1 MFIITVC
8 IEEENEDGNFIGKAV
23 FVQTSE
29 IYNPFNAPS
38 ISFFILI
45 LSFIFVAFLI
55 ILVFMF
61 CKLYVLHNNK

>member
-38 ISFFILI
+38 ISFFY
-45 LSFIFVAFLI
+45 FDFKFYFCCFLDYSSI
-55 ILVFMF
+55 
-61 CKLYVLHNNK
+61 YVLQTLCLTQQ

>member
-8 IEEENEDGNFIGKAV
+8 IEEENEDGNFIGKAA
-23 FVQTSE
+23 FVKTSE

-45 LSFIFVAFLI
+45 LSFIFVAFSI